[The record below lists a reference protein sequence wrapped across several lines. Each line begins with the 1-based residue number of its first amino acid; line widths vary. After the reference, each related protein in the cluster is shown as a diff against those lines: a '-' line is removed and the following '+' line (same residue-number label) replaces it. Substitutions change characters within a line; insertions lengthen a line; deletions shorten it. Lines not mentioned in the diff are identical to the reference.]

1 MKRCSKCGKLKD
13 ESFFPKDKTR
23 KDGLHQRCKE
33 CKNNYNRKRYTNTQT
48 GKEKNTEEDIQK
60 RCSSCGELKHVSEFS
75 RDRTKKDGYYHLC
88 KVCRSSYRRK
98 GKEAGK
104 GLEDSSLNNEAEKIE
119 SKDVGV
125 LAIVYTGDEYLECSL
140 CGKGLLGYVPGYI
153 HGQPVCKECVVFNL
167 KTMFVNNRK

>member
-1 MKRCSKCGKLKD
+1 MSG
-13 ESFFPKDKTR
+13 
-23 KDGLHQRCKE
+23 
-33 CKNNYNRKRYTNTQT
+33 
-48 GKEKNTEEDIQK
+48 
-60 RCSSCGELKHVSEFS
+60 FS

-167 KTMFVNNRK
+167 KTMFVNKRK